1 MIGLTAIAIG
11 VYYKKD
17 FSEPHNFSPDR
28 KNMTQGIFPECWFEE

>member
-17 FSEPHNFSPDR
+17 FFQSRIISV
-28 KNMTQGIFPECWFEE
+28 MTGKT